1 MSASLPK
8 AAELGIGC
16 IPRIGAIGAIGAR
29 ALVALTLGVWL
40 GILGRW

>member
-16 IPRIGAIGAIGAR
+16 IPRIGAIGAR